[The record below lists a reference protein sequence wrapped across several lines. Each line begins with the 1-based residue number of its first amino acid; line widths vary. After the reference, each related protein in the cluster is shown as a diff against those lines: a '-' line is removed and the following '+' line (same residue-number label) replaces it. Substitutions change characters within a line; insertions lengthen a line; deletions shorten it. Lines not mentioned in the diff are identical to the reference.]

1 MRINDRSQGNAS
13 PLHSFGT
20 EHLATS
26 DSKANAERSDTLSL
40 HEDGQ
45 ISQAPRVPSE
55 KPYPEVAE
63 VVGGGERCSAETANQ
78 GGAAGEG
85 HVEDGATA
93 LHPVVAKLDH
103 QGNVMKTHG
112 VASNPQI
119 MRAHQ
124 TGSITA
130 TDHKTVHGAEKCPV
144 TTAPS
149 SAGSTMPAQKI
160 EKAQKPVRAGQ
171 EGFIRESNAAHSE
184 ELRRRAQKAV
194 VSTEGTPVIFVGDST
209 QEDSEQARLAKVAG
223 DAAKPKMPAPV
234 NLGPSHP
241 AVYFGGRQRPVTAR

>member
-20 EHLATS
+20 QHLATS

-63 VVGGGERCSAETANQ
+63 VVGGGERCSAEIANQ

-103 QGNVMKTHG
+103 QGNVM
-112 VASNPQI
+112 A
-119 MRAHQ
+119 
-124 TGSITA
+124 
-130 TDHKTVHGAEKCPV
+130 DHKAAHGAVKCPAPMAKPGSPESQV
-144 TTAPS
+144 AAAPS
-149 SAGSTMPAQKI
+149 SEGSTMPAQKA
-160 EKAQKPVRAGQ
+160 EKPTTANPNGQRNQASKATTASFGSLRQGLTVNGQPV
-171 EGFIRESNAAHSE
+171 
-184 ELRRRAQKAV
+184 
-194 VSTEGTPVIFVGDST
+194 
-209 QEDSEQARLAKVAG
+209 
-223 DAAKPKMPAPV
+223 
-234 NLGPSHP
+234 
-241 AVYFGGRQRPVTAR
+241 